1 MGAPLSMDL
10 RKRIISG
17 HERGES
23 VDQIVERLEVSQN
36 AVYSLIRL
44 YKETGDI
51 KPREN
56 KNGRK
61 SKLNDEDLIN
71 IQSAIEE
78 QPDLTLVEIKEK
90 LRLPICI
97 SALCRIIKKK
107 LNMTFK
113 KKTIHAQEQKNED
126 ISAERDEW
134 MDDQEF
140 MDPSSLVF
148 IDECSVNTGMTRL
161 YGRAEKGERVIDHAP
176 EKNEAQTIVSSVRL
190 DGETVPLVLDK
201 ALNGEAFKVFV
212 EECLIPTLRDGDVVV
227 MDNLSSHKVKGIKEL
242 IEEGSVKARLKY
254 LPRYSPEL
262 NPIEEMWSK
271 LKGHLKKVK
280 ARTLDVLLDAISEG
294 LDLVSQNDLKGWFEH
309 CGYSIPQQQ

>member
-1 MGAPLSMDL
+1 MWDS
-10 RKRIISG
+10 RKCYNLNYLLFVTYIFPDHII
-17 HERGES
+17 
-23 VDQIVERLEVSQN
+23 VARLEVNQN

-56 KNGRK
+56 NNGRK
-61 SKLNDEDLIN
+61 SKLNEEDLIN
-71 IQSAIEE
+71 IRNEIAGQS
-78 QPDLTLVEIKEK
+78 DLTLVEIKEK
-90 LRLPICI
+90 LRLPISI
-97 SALCRIIKKK
+97 SALCRIIKNK
-107 LNMTFK
+107 LKLTFK

-126 ISAERDEW
+126 ITAEREEW

-140 MDPSSLVF
+140 MDPSKLVF

-161 YGRAEKGERVIDHAP
+161 YGRAEIGERVIDHAP
-176 EKNEAQTIVSSVRL
+176 EKTETQTIVSSVRL

-201 ALNGEAFKVFV
+201 ALNGESFKVFV
-212 EECLIPTLRDGDVVV
+212 GECLVPTLRDGDIVI

-242 IEEGSVKARLKY
+242 IEEGSVKARLMY
-254 LPRYSPEL
+254 QPRYSPEL

-280 ARTLDVLLDAISEG
+280 ARTLDTLLDAISEG
-294 LDLVSQNDLKGWFEH
+294 LDLISKNDIAGWFEH
-309 CGYSIPQQQ
+309 SGYSIPQQ